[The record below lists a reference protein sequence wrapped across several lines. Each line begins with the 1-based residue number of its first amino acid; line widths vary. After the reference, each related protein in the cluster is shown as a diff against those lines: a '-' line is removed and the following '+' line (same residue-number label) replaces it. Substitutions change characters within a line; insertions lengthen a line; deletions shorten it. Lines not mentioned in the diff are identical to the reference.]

1 MPRSLCMVAQWS
13 PVWKTANPTIQR
25 PAWSSERLAMVGTFS
40 EFEQRFDVIVIQSWT
55 KAEIYWLH
63 PEALPVGLRVGSHKT
78 DPEDIVE
85 CLTEG
90 HTAGA
95 ALLFEPLEHIVIERD
110 CSSDAH
116 DVPFYLQHEPAS
128 AHRAAGTRGRDD
140 TREGSYRHQRRPLL
154 CLGAP

>member
-1 MPRSLCMVAQWS
+1 MQIVVHGSPMVS
-13 PVWKTANPTIQR
+13 GLEN
-25 PAWSSERLAMVGTFS
+25 
-40 EFEQRFDVIVIQSWT
+40 IVIQSWT
-55 KAEIYWLH
+55 KAEIYRLH

-128 AHRAAGTRGRDD
+128 AHRAADTRGRDD
-140 TREGSYRHQRRPLL
+140 TREGS
-154 CLGAP
+154 